1 MVPHCD
7 PLVAIPGGE
16 VSGFSQKAPQGVAA
30 FFRVETRETVM
41 MNRITATVGAVA
53 LQRRRV
59 STRQ

>member
-41 MNRITATVGAVA
+41 MNRIAATVGAVA
-53 LQRRRV
+53 
-59 STRQ
+59 